1 MNRSESPKP
10 ARLLVADDEEGLLF
24 LMVDGLLRE
33 GFEVEG
39 FDSGE
44 KALEW
49 LSSHDCDLLL
59 LDLKL
64 GDLPA
69 PKLVERMRAQGRD
82 FPFIIVTGHGDERT
96 AVEAMKQGALDYVM
110 KDAGMLD
117 LLPGIV
123 RRTLGVVERD
133 RKLAEANAAIRQREE
148 RHQHVIQTALDGFV
162 RFTRDGRLLELNQAM
177 CELVGYSAD
186 ELLQRSVF
194 DADGA
199 SFRDEV
205 RERVEHL
212 ERSGSAHCFTRFQRR
227 DGTEIE
233 VELSLQGDGDEV
245 FGFVH
250 DITEQRR
257 LERQVLEI
265 SMEERRQFGREL
277 HDSLGQQLTAIE
289 MMTHTLARELKAPA
303 PAQAKFA
310 WEITQYI
317 RRAITQTRELAHG
330 LSPIA
335 VEGEG
340 LMVALH
346 ELARMTA
353 ATGTVCD
360 FECEKPV
367 KIADAST
374 AGHLYRIAQEAVTNA
389 LKHAK
394 PKRIRLKLDKR
405 ERRIELSVE
414 DNGRGL
420 PRKTG
425 KKAGMGLQ
433 VMHHRARLIGGHLTL
448 HSIVGNGVRVV
459 CSLPLKP

>member
-1 MNRSESPKP
+1 M
-10 ARLLVADDEEGLLF
+10 LVADDEEGLLF
-24 LMVDGLLRE
+24 LMVDGLRRE
-33 GFEVEG
+33 GYEVEG
-39 FDSGE
+39 FDNGE
-44 KALEW
+44 EAIEW
-49 LSSHDCDLLL
+49 LSRNDCDLLL

-69 PKLVERMRAQGRD
+69 PKLVERLRAQGRD

-96 AVEAMKQGALDYVM
+96 AVETMKQGALDYVM
-110 KDAGMLD
+110 KDAGMLE

-123 RRTLGVVERD
+123 RRALGVVDRD
-133 RKLAEANAAIRQREE
+133 RKLTAADAAIRQREE

-162 RFTRDGRLLELNQAM
+162 RFERGGRLLELNQAM
-177 CELVGYSAD
+177 CDLVGYTAD
-186 ELLQRSVF
+186 ELLHRSVF

-199 SFRDEV
+199 AFREEV

-212 ERSGSAHCFTRFQRR
+212 DHNGSAHCFTRFQRR

-233 VELSLQGDGDEV
+233 VELSLRCDGGEM

-289 MMTHTLARELKAPA
+289 MMTHTLARELKVIAP
-303 PAQAKFA
+303 PQAKFA

-317 RRAITQTRELAHG
+317 RKSITQTRELAHG

-335 VEGEG
+335 VDGEG

-353 ATGTVCD
+353 ATGTTCE
-360 FECEKPV
+360 FECAKPV
-367 KIADAST
+367 KIADAT
-374 AGHLYRIAQEAVTNA
+374 VAGHLYRIAQEAVTNA

-394 PKRIRLKLDKR
+394 PKLIHLKLEKR
-405 ERRIELSVE
+405 DQAIELSVE
-414 DNGRGL
+414 DNGKGL
-420 PRKTG
+420 PRTNG

-433 VMHHRARLIGGHLTL
+433 IMHHRARLIGGHLTL
-448 HSIVGNGVRVV
+448 HSISGNGVRVV
-459 CSLPLKP
+459 CSLPRKS

>member
-1 MNRSESPKP
+1 MNSNESPRP

-24 LMVDGLLRE
+24 LMVDGLRRE

-49 LSSHDCDLLL
+49 LENHDCDLLL

-69 PKLVERMRAQGRD
+69 PKLVERMRALGRD

-110 KDAGMLD
+110 KDAGMLE

-177 CELVGYSAD
+177 CDLVGYSAD
-186 ELLQRSVF
+186 ELLHRSVF

-199 SFRDEV
+199 AFREEV
-205 RERVEHL
+205 RERLAHL
-212 ERSGSAHCFTRFQRR
+212 EHSGSAHCFTRFQRR

-233 VELSLQGDGDEV
+233 VELSLQNDGGEV

-289 MMTHTLARELKAPA
+289 MMTHTLARELKALA
-303 PAQAKFA
+303 PPQAKFA

-335 VEGEG
+335 AEGEG

-346 ELARMTA
+346 ELTRMTA

-367 KIADAST
+367 KIADASM

-394 PKRIRLKLDKR
+394 PKHIHLKLQKR
-405 ERRIELSVE
+405 QRTIELSVE
-414 DNGRGL
+414 DDGKGL
-420 PRKTG
+420 PREEG
-425 KKAGMGLQ
+425 KKNGMGLQ

-448 HSIVGNGVRVV
+448 HSIAGNGVRVV
-459 CSLPLKP
+459 CSLPLKS

>member
-1 MNRSESPKP
+1 MNSSELPKP

-24 LMVDGLLRE
+24 LMVDGLRRE

-44 KALEW
+44 NVLDW
-49 LSSHDCDLLL
+49 LGSHDCDLLL

-110 KDAGMLD
+110 KDAGLLE

-177 CELVGYSAD
+177 CELVGGSAD

-199 SFRDEV
+199 AFREEV

-212 ERSGSAHCFTRFQRR
+212 EPSGSAHCFTRFQRR

-233 VELSLQGDGDEV
+233 VELSLQCDGGEV

-289 MMTHTLARELKAPA
+289 MMTHTLARELKTPA

-374 AGHLYRIAQEAVTNA
+374 VGHLYRIAQEAVTNA

-394 PKRIRLKLDKR
+394 PKRIHLKLAKR
-405 ERRIELSVE
+405 RQTIELSVE
-414 DNGRGL
+414 DNGEGL
-420 PRKTG
+420 PRKDS
-425 KKAGMGLQ
+425 KKEGMGLQ

-448 HSIVGNGVRVV
+448 HSIAGNGVRVV